1 MEISV
6 HVDIRN
12 IQIGT
17 GTSGGSDDADFIADV
32 TFRYKGVEQFKF
44 EKIFFDNSVYQT
56 AEKTEYSVLMFYDE
70 NTRLQQDYDE
80 ILMTSDAA
88 SIGDTEDF
96 DFKLP
101 EHDGSVGISFTR
113 REPI

>member
-32 TFRYKGVEQFKF
+32 TFSYKGIEQFKF
-44 EKIFFDNSVYQT
+44 DHIFFDNSIFT
-56 AEKTEYSVLMFYDE
+56 SEAKTEYSVLMFLDE
-70 NTRLQQDYDE
+70 TTRLQDHYDD
-80 ILMTSDAA
+80 ILMTSD
-88 SIGDTEDF
+88 ITYVNDVF
-96 DFKLP
+96 DFIMKLP
-101 EHDGSVGISFTR
+101 DNDGAVGISFTR